1 MLMTVLMTDARGML
15 GATAQQACLGGELSD
30 TLFADDTLIIS
41 SRGDHVEEYMAAV
54 EEKGRDYG
62 LQVHWGKVH
71 LICVGAA
78 STVRAPTGNAI
89 PQEASMIYLGSTIH
103 TDGKFACEISR
114 KIGAATAEFKAL
126 QPVWK
131 NAHLS
136 KKRKLYLF
144 SCLILSKLRYAV
156 ASAWL
161 SKGELRRQDG
171 FHARC
176 LRKML
181 HIPPSFISRVSNEQV
196 RHIAGQE
203 AFSKMVR
210 AAQLK
215 LLGQIL
221 IDPSKRILKEV
232 AFHGDSLVPEAEAF
246 VRNVGRPRD
255 NWTTQLTRIMRRAA
269 GSLQEWLR
277 ISSSRRDWNE
287 VAARVI
293 G

>member
-1 MLMTVLMTDARGML
+1 M
-15 GATAQQACLGGELSD
+15 
-30 TLFADDTLIIS
+30 
-41 SRGDHVEEYMAAV
+41 
-54 EEKGRDYG
+54 
-62 LQVHWGKVH
+62 
-71 LICVGAA
+71 
-78 STVRAPTGNAI
+78 
-89 PQEASMIYLGSTIH
+89 
-103 TDGKFACEISR
+103 
-114 KIGAATAEFKAL
+114 
-126 QPVWK
+126 
-131 NAHLS
+131 
-136 KKRKLYLF
+136 
-144 SCLILSKLRYAV
+144 
-156 ASAWL
+156 
-161 SKGELRRQDG
+161 
-171 FHARC
+171 
-176 LRKML
+176 
-181 HIPPSFISRVSNEQV
+181 SNEQV

-269 GSLQEWLR
+269 GSLQDWLR
-277 ISSSRRDWNE
+277 ISSSMRDWNE